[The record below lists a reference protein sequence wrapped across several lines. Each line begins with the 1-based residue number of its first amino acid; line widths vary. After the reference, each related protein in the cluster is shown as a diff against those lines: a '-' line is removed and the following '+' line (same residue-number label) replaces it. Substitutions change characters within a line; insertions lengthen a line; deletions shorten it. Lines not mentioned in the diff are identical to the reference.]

1 MPTSNPATQITT
13 KDTVKLMLGLT
24 TTESDALLTK
34 MCDWITQ
41 YIHTY
46 CGRKFLETTIT
57 EKYNSSDFKF
67 SFWLNNSPVASITS
81 FKKKQSDGTWKDLV
95 LDEDYEVNLQSGF
108 IRLYEIDNGIADLE
122 IVYKTQENIPADVE
136 MVATQLVISAFNRR
150 SNMGVVNESLGEASI
165 QWGALTTDDQKKTLD
180 RYSRASSFIA

>member
-13 KDTVKLMLGLT
+13 KDTVKLTLGLT

-41 YIHTY
+41 YIQTY
-46 CGRKFLETTIT
+46 CGKKFLETELT
-57 EKYNSSDFKF
+57 EIYNSSEFRL

-81 FKKKQSDGTWKDLV
+81 FKKKKSDGSWEDLV
-95 LDEDYEVNLQSGF
+95 LDEDYEVNLHSGF
-108 IRLYEIDNGIADLE
+108 VRMYEIDNGISDLE
-122 IVYKTQENIPADVE
+122 IVYKTPENIPADIE

-165 QWGALTTDDQKKTLD
+165 QWGALATDDQKKTLD
-180 RYSRASSFIA
+180 KYARASSFIA